1 MGSFF
6 VIFVHQ
12 IINQLNILYMKKIL
26 ILVFTE
32 FFLFSFSQKKMS
44 PIAYKNSAEVFTIK
58 GLSQST
64 SIDCGSSK
72 MILLSGQVPLDAAGN
87 LVGNDVET
95 QTEQVF
101 KNIENI
107 LKEYGATGK
116 DIIKLGI
123 FITDISKTPDFRKIR
138 DLHINLQNPPVSSLV
153 EVSRLFRD
161 DVLIEVEATAVI
173 KNK

>member
-1 MGSFF
+1 
-6 VIFVHQ
+6 
-12 IINQLNILYMKKIL
+12 MKKIL
-26 ILVFTE
+26 VLACTVTS
-32 FFLFSFSQKKMS
+32 LFSFSQKTMS
-44 PIAYKNSAEVFTIK
+44 SIEYKNSPKVFNIK
-58 GLSQST
+58 GLSQSV

-72 MILLSGQVPLDAAGN
+72 MILLSGQVPLDNEGN
-87 LVGNDVET
+87 LVGSTIEE
-95 QTEQVF
+95 QTHQVF

-107 LKEYGATGK
+107 LKEYGGTGK

-123 FITDISKTPDFRKIR
+123 FTTDIQKTPDFRKVR
-138 DLHINLQNPPVSSLV
+138 DLYVNTQNPPVSSLV

>member
-1 MGSFF
+1 
-6 VIFVHQ
+6 
-12 IINQLNILYMKKIL
+12 MKKIL
-26 ILVFTE
+26 ILVFTGI
-32 FFLFSFSQKKMS
+32 FLFSFGQKKMNNVE
-44 PIAYKNSAEVFTIK
+44 YKNSPEVFTIK

-64 SIDCGSSK
+64 SIDCGMTK
-72 MILLSGQVPLDAAGN
+72 MILLSGQVPLDTAGN
-87 LVGNDVET
+87 LAGHDVET
-95 QTEQVF
+95 QTRQVF
-101 KNIENI
+101 KNIESI

-116 DIIKLGI
+116 DIVKLGI

-138 DLHINLQNPPVSSLV
+138 DLYINLQNPPVSSLV

>member
-1 MGSFF
+1 LGSFF

-12 IINQLNILYMKKIL
+12 IINQQNMKKIL
-26 ILVFTE
+26 VLACTVT
-32 FFLFSFSQKKMS
+32 FLFSFSQKTMS
-44 PIAYKNSAEVFTIK
+44 SIEYKNSPKVFSIK
-58 GLSQST
+58 GLSQSV

-72 MILLSGQVPLDAAGN
+72 MILLSGQVPLDTEGN
-87 LVGNDVET
+87 LVGSTIEE
-95 QTEQVF
+95 QTHQVF

-107 LKEYGATGK
+107 LKEYGGTGK

-123 FITDISKTPDFRKIR
+123 FTTDIQKTPDFRKVR
-138 DLHINLQNPPVSSLV
+138 DLYVNIQNPPVSSLV